1 MQANEII
8 DLVRPVLDQLL
19 REEPHY
25 FCVSVKVK
33 PTHNIK
39 IYLDGD
45 QGLSIEKCS
54 FFNRKLYRII
64 EEAAWFEDG
73 DFSLEVSSPGI
84 DEPLVLNRQYQKNR
98 GRKVKITFL
107 DQSQKEGILKTVTD
121 KDILIEWTEGKGKK
135 AATQTLLIPFDQIKT
150 TIVQVQF

>member
-54 FFNRKLYRII
+54 LDRKSTRLN
-64 EEAAWFEDG
+64 
-73 DFSLEVSSPGI
+73 SSHS
-84 DEPLVLNRQYQKNR
+84 Q
-98 GRKVKITFL
+98 
-107 DQSQKEGILKTVTD
+107 QSRMPSS
-121 KDILIEWTEGKGKK
+121 
-135 AATQTLLIPFDQIKT
+135 A
-150 TIVQVQF
+150 